1 MIERETEVN
10 HVPDYPGNRGRMR
23 MPAHALAL
31 VCAAFLV
38 CVSACLA
45 DAQTTAPGWAYG
57 YLTSAAPGAT
67 VPACAD
73 ARPISC
79 AWPSGPVSDNGVLL
93 HLPGTDA
100 AFTLPQIA
108 ADYGPADWYPNDH
121 PPMPGIVAHG
131 REQDGLRACG
141 LCHFPNGKGKMENG
155 GVAGLSASYVLKQL
169 ADFKNG
175 LRRSADP
182 RKANTNEMIAIA
194 RSLTESESKIAAE
207 YFASLKWTP
216 WVKVIESATA
226 PKVRTSVNGLFL
238 PLAGGAT
245 EPLGQR
251 IIEVPEN
258 PERTDKYRDP
268 RSGFLA
274 YVPIGSLAKGEA
286 LVTTGIDVGA
296 GNDSQ
301 SPANKKTMPCGACHG
316 PELKGKGDVPGIA
329 GRSPSY
335 TMRQLWDMQ
344 QGTRNGAGAKLMK
357 GVVAKLSLDD
367 MIAITA
373 YVTSREP

>member
-1 MIERETEVN
+1 VRN
-10 HVPDYPGNRGRMR
+10 HSDRAPHGSRIRTSGHRL
-23 MPAHALAL
+23 ALAL
-31 VCAAFLV
+31 AFLV
-38 CVSACLA
+38 CAGTCPAA
-45 DAQTTAPGWAYG
+45 DQTPAPGWAYG
-57 YLTSAAPGAT
+57 FLTTAAPGEAA
-67 VPACAD
+67 PPCAD

-79 AWPSGPVSDNGVLL
+79 ARPSGPVAESGVLL

-108 ADYGPADWYPNDH
+108 ADYGPADWYPGDH
-121 PPMPGIVAHG
+121 PAMPDIVAHG

-155 GVAGLSASYVLKQL
+155 GVAGLSTAYILKQL
-169 ADFKNG
+169 ADFKGG

-194 RSLTESESKIAAE
+194 RSLSESESNMAAE

-216 WVKVIESATA
+216 WVKVIESAKA
-226 PKVRTSVNGLFL
+226 PKLHTSLNGLFL
-238 PLAGGAT
+238 PLEGGLT

-268 RSGFLA
+268 RSGFIA
-274 YVPIGSLAKGEA
+274 YAPIGSLAKGEA
-286 LVTTGIDVGA
+286 LVTTGAELGA
-296 GNDSQ
+296 DAKS
-301 SPANKKTMPCGACHG
+301 KKTTPCGACHG
-316 PELKGKGDVPGIA
+316 PDLRGKGDVPAIA

-335 TMRQLWDMQ
+335 TMRQLWDLQ
-344 QGTRNGAGAKLMK
+344 QGTRNGAGARLMK

>member
-1 MIERETEVN
+1 MIELWQEV
-10 HVPDYPGNRGRMR
+10 HKLLRRPGNAPFGRMR
-23 MPAHALAL
+23 ISAYALAL
-31 VCAAFLV
+31 ACATFG
-38 CVSACLA
+38 ACLA
-45 DAQTTAPGWAYG
+45 GGQTPAPAWAYG
-57 YLTSAAPGAT
+57 YLTPAAPGDAA
-67 VPACAD
+67 PPCAD

-79 AWPSGPVSDNGVLL
+79 ARPSAPAIDSGVLL

-100 AFTLPQIA
+100 TFTLPQIA
-108 ADYGPADWYPNDH
+108 ADYGPADWYPGDH
-121 PPMPGIVAHG
+121 PPMPDIVAHG
-131 REQDGLRACG
+131 REKEGVRACG

-155 GVAGLSASYVLKQL
+155 GVAGLSVAYILRQL

-194 RSLTESESKIAAE
+194 KTLTESESKAAAE

-216 WVKVIESATA
+216 WEKVIESAVA

-238 PLAGGAT
+238 PLTGGAT

-258 PERTDKYRDP
+258 PELTDKYRDP
-268 RSGFLA
+268 RSGFIA
-274 YVPIGSLAKGEA
+274 YVPVGSLAQGEA
-286 LVTTGIDVGA
+286 LVSTGFEAGA
-296 GNDSQ
+296 NSKN
-301 SPANKKTMPCGACHG
+301 PASKKTMPCGACHG
-316 PELKGKGDVPGIA
+316 ADLKGKGDVPGIA

-335 TMRQLWDMQ
+335 TMRQLWDLQ

-357 GVVAKLSLDD
+357 GVVAKLTLDD